1 MLKSKKVIIDMTTIA
16 KLIDMFPDMTVS
28 DAVEYV
34 RVAKMVKEALGLD
47 IIGITCE
54 DGVTCEGENYEK
66 V

>member
-1 MLKSKKVIIDMTTIA
+1 MLKSKKVVIDMTTIA

-34 RVAKMVKEALGLD
+34 RVAKIIKEALGLD
-47 IIGITCE
+47 IIG
-54 DGVTCEGENYEK
+54 VTDKGENYEK